1 MRKILINDGIEE
13 SGKVLLEAAG
23 FQLDMNKI
31 NQEDLIKKLN
41 DYDVICVRS
50 ATKVRQAEIDSAPN
64 LKIIARGG
72 VGLDNIDVAYA
83 NEKGIKVINTPA
95 ASSRSVAELAFA
107 HIFSIARFLNHSNKI
122 MHLKGREMF
131 NELKKAYAKGMEL
144 EGKTIG
150 IIGLGR
156 IGQEAAK
163 IAIGLGMNVV
173 GYDPYVKSV
182 SVNIGS
188 KQFHTLATIEA
199 TTLDQVLAKSDIIT
213 IHVPGLDK
221 PVLTELEF
229 AKVKKGVVVINIARG
244 GVIDEDALLKALN
257 DGTVS
262 AAGIDVFIGEPT
274 PRQDLL
280 THPNVSLTP
289 HIGASTNEAQEKIGE
304 ELAKQIIDFFG

>member
-1 MRKILINDGIEE
+1 MRKILINDGIET
-13 SGKVLLEAAG
+13 SGKILLEAAG

-31 NQEDLIKKLN
+31 NQEDLVKKLN

-50 ATKVRQAEIDSAPN
+50 ATKVRQAEMDAAPN

-107 HIFSIARFLNHSNKI
+107 HIFSIARYLNHSNKI
-122 MHLKGREMF
+122 MHLKGGEMF

-163 IAIGLGMNVV
+163 IAIGLGMNVL

-188 KQFHTLATIEA
+188 KQFHTLASIEA
-199 TTLDQVLAKSDIIT
+199 TTLDNLLANSDIIT

-229 AKVKKGVVVINIARG
+229 SKVKKGVVVVNIARG

-262 AAGIDVFIGEPT
+262 AAGIDVFVGEPT

-280 THPNVSLTP
+280 SHPNVSLTP

>member
-23 FQLDMNKI
+23 FQLDTNKI

-122 MHLKGREMF
+122 MHLKGGEMF

-199 TTLDQVLAKSDIIT
+199 STLDQVLAKSDIIT

-229 AKVKKGVVVINIARG
+229 SKVKKGVVVINIARG